1 MAKAIDDL
9 GQTIGKQRDLMDRTF
24 RELERLRRDPEADR
38 KLGLDTGEDPLDE
51 LSGEQ
56 EKLKEEFDKILSLL
70 KEKGAE
76 PPEALLEAGQAMED
90 AKDRLDAGRADRATG
105 SQGQAIQSMQ
115 KGAQALADKLMQN
128 GTAKGSAQSSSGK
141 DPFGRPTRG
150 SPSDRNSTA
159 VPDQIDTQR
168 AQRILKELRERAM
181 ELGRP
186 QIELD
191 YLDRLLKR
199 F

>member
-9 GQTIGKQRDLMDRTF
+9 GQMIGKQRDLMDRTF
-24 RELERLRRDPEADR
+24 RELELLRLDPEADK
-38 KLGLDTGEDPLDE
+38 KLGLDTGEDPLEE
-51 LSGEQ
+51 LSEEQ

-76 PPEALLEAGQAMED
+76 PPEALIEAGQAMED
-90 AKDRLDAGRADRATG
+90 AKDRLLAGRADRATG

-141 DPFGRPTRG
+141 DPFGRPTRA
-150 SPSDRNSTA
+150 SPSDRSSTA

-168 AQRILKELRERAM
+168 AQRILKELRDRAM